1 MVKRDLIK
9 DLLVIIEAPV
19 EERRLAM
26 WALEMRREEISKD
39 LLLEALGWIKTELSS
54 QKRYAEEDVV
64 LDMMDRVV
72 GWCAP
77 GQELR

>member
-1 MVKRDLIK
+1 MKRDLIK
-9 DLLVIIEAPV
+9 TLLEIIEGTQAD
-19 EERRLAM
+19 RNLFM
-26 WALEMRREEISKD
+26 WALEMRRENVSRKR
-39 LLLEALGWIKTELSS
+39 LLQALGWLRKDLAS
-54 QKRYAEEDVV
+54 QKRYADEDVV